1 MIPYTPHAWFWFVA
15 GDETRVYSSAARA
28 YVGLDDPAYR
38 AFLERGGMAS
48 RIGSE
53 EDLWA
58 VLRLAGAPPCHLVAT
73 RVIVDRL
80 QAVGKLAAARAALD
94 TADLYLRERWNT
106 RAAIYADDA
115 DARALLGADADA
127 ILAPGALG

>member
-1 MIPYTPHAWFWFVA
+1 MIPYTPHDWFWRVE
-15 GDETRVYSSAARA
+15 GDTTRIYSSAAKA
-28 YVGLDDPAYR
+28 YVGLDDQAYL
-38 AFLERGGMAS
+38 AFTERGGAPT

-58 VLRLAGAPPCHLVAT
+58 VLRHVGAPPCHLVPT

-80 QAVGKLAAARAALD
+80 QAAGKLALARAALD
-94 TADLYLRERWNT
+94 NADLYLRERWNT

-115 DARALLGADADA
+115 DARALLAAIGADADA
-127 ILAPGALG
+127 VLAPE